1 MFGYRFESKML
12 NSEKCIIL
20 KALEAGLENSI
31 EVLDEYDQKYGR
43 TKKNKIRTKIIESD
57 IKQIK
62 QAIVLLSVR

>member
-1 MFGYRFESKML
+1 ML